1 MAEKSAPNENYD
13 IVEAGEEVKEASP
26 PDINDL
32 CRDTFDK
39 TGKYLQGELAG
50 TGEDYRLLEDM
61 NKAVSG
67 RVVEMKEVSANIE
80 RAMTDL
86 NAKYNSLAPFLEQ
99 IDQIEKSVSTLE
111 QSTYQLDAYSKR
123 LEAKFKQLEKR

>member
-1 MAEKSAPNENYD
+1 
-13 IVEAGEEVKEASP
+13 VKEPSP

-32 CRDTFDK
+32 CRDTFQK

-50 TGEDYRLLEDM
+50 TAEDYRLLEDM
-61 NKAVSG
+61 NKAVTG
-67 RVVEMKEVSANIE
+67 RMVEMKDVAGSIE
-80 RAMTDL
+80 RAMADL
-86 NAKYNSLAPFLEQ
+86 NTKYNSLEPYLEQ
-99 IDQIEKSVSTLE
+99 IDLIEKSVSKLE